1 MLFQSNPNQP
11 KYIKMKTQRLKVDEI
26 YEKTF
31 IESFDLKRFKQHNDI
46 DAIIYLNEEKVYFFE
61 EIDSDRMKLYSVI
74 NKQSFYLI

>member
-1 MLFQSNPNQP
+1 
-11 KYIKMKTQRLKVDEI
+11 MKTQRLKVDEI